1 MTKSNGKS
9 SPLSMNNEYH
19 NHLKIQ
25 HYRDKIFKYKQMT
38 NKHECG
44 IIYFEI
50 RGGCHENQD
59 EAENRTWLNGPQ
71 AFSFS
76 P

>member
-1 MTKSNGKS
+1 
-9 SPLSMNNEYH
+9 
-19 NHLKIQ
+19 
-25 HYRDKIFKYKQMT
+25 MT

-59 EAENRTWLNGPQ
+59 EAENRTWL
-71 AFSFS
+71 
-76 P
+76 